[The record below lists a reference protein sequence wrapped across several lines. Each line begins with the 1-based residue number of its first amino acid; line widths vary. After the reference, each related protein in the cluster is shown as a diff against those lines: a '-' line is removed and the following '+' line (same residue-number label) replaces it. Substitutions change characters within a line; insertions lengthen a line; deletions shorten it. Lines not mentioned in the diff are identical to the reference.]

1 MSINAVNVYKALG
14 GTPVLTDVS
23 LSAQK
28 GRIHALVGE
37 NGAGKTTLLR
47 VLAGLYKPEKGEAR
61 AGNLPVFNNP
71 EAKMKIAFV
80 PAQCELFPM
89 MRKEALMR
97 FYKSIYPSF
106 DAKRFEALTQELE
119 LGKKPVRRLST
130 GMKMQLSIALALS
143 RNPNILLLDEPFAAL
158 DVVVKRRIMHL
169 LTEQTDTAILIS
181 SHSLMDLE
189 RISDDVTFLIK
200 GRVTL
205 SGDVFDVKSAAFKRL
220 QLVFEKDVPEDLK
233 DWEGVTDIQILG
245 RVVTLT
251 YEGDDEKMEARL
263 RAAGVILLDHL
274 GSTLEDAFIHG
285 YERELKKGAK

>member
-1 MSINAVNVYKALG
+1 MSLNAVNVHKTLG
-14 GTPVLTDVS
+14 GAAVLTDVS
-23 LSAQK
+23 LSVQK

-47 VLAGLYKPEKGEAR
+47 VLAGLYKPEQGEAR
-61 AGNLPVFNNP
+61 ADGLPVFNNP
-71 EAKMKIAFV
+71 EAKARIAFM

-89 MRKEALMR
+89 MRKEALLR
-97 FYKSIYPSF
+97 FYKSMYPSF
-106 DAKRFEALTQELE
+106 DAKRFESLTQGLD

-130 GMKMQLSIALALS
+130 GMKMQLSIALALA
-143 RNPNILLLDEPFAAL
+143 RNPEILLLDEPFAAL
-158 DVVVKRRIMHL
+158 DVVVKRRIMQL
-169 LTEQTDTAILIS
+169 LTEQTDAAILIS

-205 SGDVFDVKSAAFKRL
+205 SGDVFDVKSSAFKRL
-220 QLVFEKDVPEDLK
+220 QVVFERDVPEDLLA
-233 DWEGVTDIQILG
+233 WEGVTDMQILG
-245 RVVTLT
+245 RVITLT

-263 RAAGVILLDHL
+263 RDAGVMLLERL

-285 YERELKKGAK
+285 YERALKKGEK